1 MSDLLKSSDWLNQPI
16 DRRTAIKGG
25 VLGLLGIIL
34 TACGVKPDEPPL
46 RAVYDPNGKVIGYVD
61 SQGVFH
67 STGAAVTPVA
77 GDKTP
82 TPTPTAEPTKPI
94 ATATPRSWEITE
106 DLFAARGIPSSVDV
120 KSVDVAK
127 GPFKNT
133 IGKGT
138 EAWFAEPGKLLV
150 GPDFP
155 QETIDKAGGAIERFN
170 PVNQTVFEN
179 EGPSYFNLPEGGFVL
194 ATGNVMRVKIG
205 DTVIKLEGAPGHNW
219 MLVVRG
225 RYSDGKPD
233 SDLNIQMEFDEYIP
247 GHLMV
252 MRYPGKPNG
261 GFISENQFKQIAKTS
276 HTEGTNC
283 GADGCS
289 GLSVFMYDVNTGAA
303 AVIEQFGTNGP
314 WQPVWANFETRK

>member
-1 MSDLLKSSDWLNQPI
+1 MEKLT
-16 DRRTAIKGG
+16 RRKFLQLVAAATGAA
-25 VLGLLGIIL
+25 VL
-34 TACGVKPDEPPL
+34 TACGVKPDEQPGK
-46 RAVYDPNGKVIGYVD
+46 AVYDPNGNVIGYVD
-61 SQGVFH
+61 SQNGFH
-67 STGAAVTPVA
+67 PISAAVTPEA

-82 TPTPTAEPTKPI
+82 TPTAESTKPI
-94 ATATPRSWEITE
+94 ATATPISWEITG
-106 DLFAARGIPSSVDV
+106 DLFAASGIPPSVDV
-120 KSVDVAK
+120 KNVDVAND
-127 GPFKNT
+127 PLKNT

-205 DTVIKLEGAPGHNW
+205 GTVIKLEGAPGHNW

-233 SDLNIQMEFDEYIP
+233 SDLNIQMEFDDYIP
-247 GHLMV
+247 GHTQV
-252 MRYPGKPNG
+252 MRYPGRPNG
-261 GFISENQFKQIAKTS
+261 GFISEDQFKQIAQTS
-276 HTEGTNC
+276 HTGGTNC

-303 AVIEQFGTNGP
+303 AVIQQHNVNGP
-314 WQPVWANFETRK
+314 WQLVWANFETRK